1 MRKHSSLALRTGL
14 LALLLA
20 AAIPAAA
27 FTQYDYLFD
36 PGAVR
41 NDNQMFLNLTVT
53 DSGVARVT
61 LEPLLPRIRS
71 VDSDLPVIL
80 FLARQSGRPV
90 GAIVDLRARGYTW
103 ARIFSDLGLRY
114 DPLFTDFSSDVGPRY
129 RTVWTTWRTQ
139 PTALRLSDYMV
150 RDLVLVQYGHRL
162 ASAPVVDVIRAR
174 TPVVFVAERRG
185 RAYSTLGVPPG
196 HGGIPPGHGGI
207 PPGQVKNFG
216 APGHRYVAVAPGHR
230 YVARR
235 TVVVAPRFAARNVVL
250 VREGKHVGRGH
261 GGGNGEGNGEGKE
274 KGGGKGHGE
283 GNGNGKGGGGGKG
296 KH

>member
-1 MRKHSSLALRTGL
+1 MSRV
-14 LALLLA
+14 
-20 AAIPAAA
+20 I
-27 FTQYDYLFD
+27 FD
-36 PGAVR
+36 TP
-41 NDNQMFLNLTVT
+41 T
-53 DSGVARVT
+53 
-61 LEPLLPRIRS
+61 
-71 VDSDLPVIL
+71 
-80 FLARQSGRPV
+80 
-90 GAIVDLRARGYTW
+90 IVPSRARN
-103 ARIFSDLGLRY
+103 AE
-114 DPLFTDFSSDVGPRY
+114 
-129 RTVWTTWRTQ
+129 TVKET
-139 PTALRLSDYMV
+139 S
-150 RDLVLVQYGHRL
+150 
-162 ASAPVVDVIRAR
+162 IR